1 MVNVFN
7 NFFITIIKKFK
18 IQQIQ
23 KGDVISILKDSFRG
37 NFHSKNTPNLW
48 KEIKSIIHSLQPK
61 KSSGYDEIMRKV
73 LNACASLLSHP
84 LNYIY
89 THSLYTGILTILKLQ

>member
-23 KGDVISILKDSFRG
+23 KGDVILILKDSFRG
-37 NFHSKNTPNLW
+37 NFHSKNNPNL
-48 KEIKSIIHSLQPK
+48 
-61 KSSGYDEIMRKV
+61 
-73 LNACASLLSHP
+73 
-84 LNYIY
+84 
-89 THSLYTGILTILKLQ
+89 

>member
-37 NFHSKNTPNLW
+37 NFHSKNTPNL
-48 KEIKSIIHSLQPK
+48 
-61 KSSGYDEIMRKV
+61 
-73 LNACASLLSHP
+73 
-84 LNYIY
+84 
-89 THSLYTGILTILKLQ
+89 